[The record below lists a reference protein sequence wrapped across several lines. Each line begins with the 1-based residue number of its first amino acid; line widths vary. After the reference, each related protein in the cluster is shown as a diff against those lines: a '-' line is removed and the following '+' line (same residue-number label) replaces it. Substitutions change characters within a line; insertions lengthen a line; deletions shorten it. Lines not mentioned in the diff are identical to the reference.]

1 MERSGV
7 QIWDFASI
15 VFMPNFVQGSVKQKN
30 SILGNDILSYLKAH
44 LESIFQ
50 CSL

>member
-1 MERSGV
+1 MKRSGV

-15 VFMPNFVQGSVKQKN
+15 VFMPNFVQWSDQQKN
-30 SILGNDILSYLKAH
+30 SILGNDILNYLKAD

-50 CSL
+50 GSL